1 MRSTVSN
8 CNFVGRPS
16 TSAKPPPSPIAPTRP
31 VLRRPTPLLAT
42 MLSRQSVGRH
52 AQRALRRQC
61 VQPANRRGLAAPAS
75 GSFQYQ
81 TGDASGVK
89 FASRDLP
96 GPTTTLALVSKAG
109 TRYQPL
115 PGLTE
120 ALEKFAFKN
129 TNRRSALRI
138 VRESELLGA
147 ELLPYHSRENLVL
160 ATKFLRDDLPYFA
173 ELLAEVATQTKFA
186 PHVLHEEV
194 IPLIHLAH
202 KKSLANTSELALN
215 SVHGLAFH
223 RGLGTPLV
231 PTTSAAYSKYLE
243 PETVAEFASQAY
255 GKGNFAVVANGAE
268 HGELTKWVNEFFSGI
283 PSSAK
288 ALESSQTK
296 YYGGEERI
304 AHSGKN
310 TIVIA
315 FPGSSSYTGG
325 SYKPEIAVLGSLLGG
340 QSQVKWT
347 PGFSLLSKAG
357 ENFPGAKIDTK
368 SLIYSDAGLLTV
380 TVSGAAKD
388 VSSAAAEAVKTLQ
401 EIAGGNIKSEDIQKA
416 KARAKYL
423 ELEHG
428 QNIFGSLE
436 LTGAGLAQSGKPYQL
451 DETAKAIDGVSEE
464 AVRKAAKDLLESKAS
479 VSTVGDLFALPYAEE
494 LGLRV

>member
-1 MRSTVSN
+1 
-8 CNFVGRPS
+8 
-16 TSAKPPPSPIAPTRP
+16 
-31 VLRRPTPLLAT
+31 

-61 VQPANRRGLAAPAS
+61 AQPAGRRGLAAPAS

-81 TGDASGVK
+81 TGDHSGVK
-89 FASRDLP
+89 FASRDLA
-96 GPTTTLALVSKAG
+96 GPTTTLALVAKAG

-120 ALEKFAFKN
+120 ALEKFAFKS

-160 ATKFLRDDLPYFA
+160 ATKFLRDDLPYYV
-173 ELLAEVATQTKFA
+173 ELLAEAATQTKFA
-186 PHVLHEEV
+186 PHTLHEEV
-194 IPLIHLAH
+194 LPLIQMAH
-202 KKSLANTSELALN
+202 KKGLANTSELALN

-223 RGLGTPLV
+223 RGLGAPIV
-231 PTTSAAYSKYLE
+231 PTSSAGYYKYIE
-243 PETVAEFASQAY
+243 PETVAEFAAQAY
-255 GKGNFAVVANGAE
+255 AKPNFAIVANGAE
-268 HGELTKWVNEFFSGI
+268 HGELTKWVSEFFSDV
-283 PSSAK
+283 STTK
-288 ALESSQTK
+288 ALETPQTK

-304 AHSGKN
+304 AHAGKN
-310 TIVIA
+310 TIVLA

-325 SYKPEIAVLGSLLGG
+325 FYKPEIAIIGSLLGG
-340 QSQVKWT
+340 QSQIKWT

-357 ENFPGAKIDTK
+357 EKFPGAKIDTK
-368 SLIYSDAGLLTV
+368 SLIYSDAGLLTI
-380 TVSGAAKD
+380 TISGAAKD
-388 VSSAAAEAVKTLQ
+388 VSGAAAEAVKTVQ
-401 EIAGGNIKSEDIQKA
+401 EIASGNIKSEDIQKA

-428 QNIFGSLE
+428 QTIFGSLE

-464 AVRKAAKDLLESKAS
+464 AVKKAAAELLESRAS
-479 VSTVGDLFALPYAEE
+479 VSTVGDLFALPFAEE
-494 LGLRV
+494 LGLKV